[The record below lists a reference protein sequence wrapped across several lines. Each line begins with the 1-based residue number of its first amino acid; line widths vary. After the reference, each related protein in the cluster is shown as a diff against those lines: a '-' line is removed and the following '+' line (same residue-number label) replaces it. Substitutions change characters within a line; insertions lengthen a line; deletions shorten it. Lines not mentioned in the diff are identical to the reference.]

1 MTDGWHIHSIPNIS
15 WNIWRRNPNNMLQPN
30 AEKAFQWRDRI
41 SSLYKNWNL
50 AVKILQNDHLLD
62 SMSFLECAQGNWISK
77 TYFPHV
83 NRQNPNMNDS
93 FTRKY
98 LQILHIKCMHLSNLH
113 GELKFSISPFIRIVS
128 HNWNFPF
135 DESKILSTWI
145 TIPQT

>member
-1 MTDGWHIHSIPNIS
+1 MDDTYTQFRIFLEIS
-15 WNIWRRNPNNMLQPN
+15 GDVIQIICYNRTRKNRFSDAI
-30 AEKAFQWRDRI
+30 EFHHYK
-41 SSLYKNWNL
+41 KNWNL

-128 HNWNFPF
+128 HHWNFPF